1 MGSCVQHENSGES
14 IKRRSIS
21 PGTRLCCHFKRHV
34 RVGSYCESAFVKAA
48 DFLRYF
54 AKCWQSAAFRAL
66 KLQCLANGW
75 FEEYTM
81 Y

>member
-14 IKRRSIS
+14 MKRRSIS

-54 AKCWQSAAFRAL
+54 AKCWQSAAFRAPEIAMPG
-66 KLQCLANGW
+66 KW
-75 FEEYTM
+75 M
-81 Y
+81 V

>member
-48 DFLRYF
+48 DFFKVFCKVL
-54 AKCWQSAAFRAL
+54 AKCCFQ
-66 KLQCLANGW
+66 GP
-75 FEEYTM
+75 
-81 Y
+81 